1 MAKSIRINRWLKKIL
16 IWRNK
21 LSFKPQTFSFAEKM
35 KGAENVL
42 ICLPAK
48 IESFTSIKDYLDIF
62 ADIFQNKKISVF
74 LPLVGAESVLSH
86 LERYEVIFPQ
96 KEDLGIFSLPRRKF
110 IQRIKDYCFEIALNL
125 DLDDGFLNSYLCLKS
140 GAFVRIGPKGKTGFP
155 FHNLQL
161 ALSKEGSYSQDIYTR
176 MAEMIRSLSLG
187 FALCRDND
195 E

>member
-21 LSFKPQTFSFAEKM
+21 LSFKPQAFSFAEKM
-35 KGAENVL
+35 KRAENVL

-48 IESFTSIKDYLDIF
+48 IENLASMKEYLDIF

-74 LPLVGAESVLSH
+74 LPQVGAQSVLSH

-96 KEDLGIFSLPRRKF
+96 KEDLGIFSLPRREF
-110 IQRIKDYCFEIALNL
+110 IRRIKNYCFEIALNL

-140 GAFVRIGPKGKTGFP
+140 GALVRIGPKDRIGFP
-155 FHNLQL
+155 FHNLEL
-161 ALSKEGSYSQDIYTR
+161 VLSQEGSYPQNFCIR
-176 MAEMIRSLSLG
+176 MAEMIRSLSPG
-187 FALCRDND
+187 FARCRDND